1 MSSHNRILRPSG
13 QPCRAAASGV
23 LGEHMKKSLAPIAV
37 AALMLAGCASG
48 TVSAAPSAT
57 PATTAP
63 ADIESA
69 TAEPTVT
76 VTVTPTTSAIATT
89 GSYANDVAALG
100 IKPDDMQDYAKWMK
114 ERICD
119 QDSIGLGVAVRSIG
133 GSDAGGGGGVQVVR
147 LTNAYFCPEKTQEIE
162 EALKY
167 FDQ

>member
-1 MSSHNRILRPSG
+1 
-13 QPCRAAASGV
+13 
-23 LGEHMKKSLAPIAV
+23 MKRLLAPLTM

-48 TVSAAPSAT
+48 AVSAGPPTT
-57 PATTAP
+57 PATTV
-63 ADIESA
+63 ADDSKST
-69 TAEPTVT
+69 TAEHTVM
-76 VTVTPTTSAIATT
+76 VTVTPTALALATT

-100 IKPDDMQDYAKWMK
+100 IKPDNMEDYAQWMK
-114 ERICD
+114 EQICD

-133 GSDAGGGGGVQVVR
+133 GSDADAGGGVQVVR

>member
-1 MSSHNRILRPSG
+1 
-13 QPCRAAASGV
+13 
-23 LGEHMKKSLAPIAV
+23 MKKLFAPIAIV
-37 AALMLAGCASG
+37 ALMLAGCASG
-48 TVSAAPSAT
+48 TVGAGPTTT
-57 PATTAP
+57 PATTVP
-63 ADIESA
+63 SDIEST

-76 VTVTPTTSAIATT
+76 VTVMATASGIATT
-89 GSYANDVAALG
+89 GSYADDVAALG

-114 ERICD
+114 EQLCD

-133 GSDAGGGGGVQVVR
+133 GGDAGGGGGVQVVR

>member
-1 MSSHNRILRPSG
+1 
-13 QPCRAAASGV
+13 
-23 LGEHMKKSLAPIAV
+23 MKKSLAPIAV

-48 TVSAAPSAT
+48 TAAPSAT
-57 PATTAP
+57 QATTVP
-63 ADIESA
+63 TDIESA

-76 VTVTPTTSAIATT
+76 VTVTPTASAIATT
-89 GSYANDVAALG
+89 GSYANDVASLG